1 MYQALLFDMDGV
13 VVDTQHSVREF
24 WQQIAR
30 SEGFSLSAGDL
41 ARHVY
46 GHRADHTLRKVFP
59 HIQPAR
65 YGQVYQWLREDQ
77 ESLSY
82 TAIPGV
88 LQLLKRLAEASVPLA
103 LVTGAENWKVAAV
116 LSQLN
121 LTDVFDVQICAHDVA
136 SGKPDP
142 ACYLLAAQHLSVDIA
157 QCLVF
162 EDAISGVTAAI
173 AAGADCVAIAG
184 PQPASQVL
192 AAGALTVAD
201 DFTEISF
208 DSHEYT
214 LSIAGKTVF
223 PLWPAG
229 AGRYAGATGRR
240 PSEKR
245 YP

>member
-24 WQQIAR
+24 WQRIAR
-30 SEGFSLSAGDL
+30 SEGFSLSTSDL

-59 HIQPAR
+59 QIQPAC
-65 YGQVYQWLREDQ
+65 YKEVYQSLREDQ
-77 ESLSY
+77 ESLNY

-88 LQLLKRLAEASVPLA
+88 LQLLEGLAEAGIPLA

-116 LSQLN
+116 LGQLN
-121 LTDVFDVQICAHDVA
+121 LTDAFDTHICAHDVA

-142 ACYLLAAQHLSVDIA
+142 ACYLLAAQRLCVDIA

-162 EDAISGVTAAI
+162 EDAISGVNAAI

-192 AAGALTVAD
+192 AAGALAVAD
-201 DFTEISF
+201 DFTEIRF
-208 DSHEYT
+208 DSYEYT
-214 LSIAGKTVF
+214 LSMAGKTVF
-223 PLWPAG
+223 PFWPTG
-229 AGRYAGATGRR
+229 ARRYAGATGRR
-240 PSEKR
+240 LPENR